1 MMQKDSE
8 RAHFFESS
16 TTMQHAHL
24 QSILSANN
32 QEKKVSCCRRVCGGC
47 VRLERAFKDLLEQ
60 AFFQTNFGRYLERL
74 NSILMLGSAILYVAL
89 SYYEQQEGI
98 YES

>member
-1 MMQKDSE
+1 M
-8 RAHFFESS
+8 
-16 TTMQHAHL
+16 
-24 QSILSANN
+24 
-32 QEKKVSCCRRVCGGC
+32 
-47 VRLERAFKDLLEQ
+47 RLERAFKDLLEQ